1 MSADGVAIHRQAF
14 WNSGWRI
21 CSRLAPTPESF
32 PNDIYITVICVESSR
47 IASRTGETNG

>member
-1 MSADGVAIHRQAF
+1 MSADGVAIHRQPYG
-14 WNSGWRI
+14 NPGWRI

-47 IASRTGETNG
+47 ISSRTGMING